1 MKSSI
6 TSFTIFILMML
17 SILFSIQY
25 LNTICSKLES
35 SNIKIEKSIESDSWN
50 EARKNYENFMIQW
63 EKYSPKVSIF
73 SNHNEIDNINGE
85 LWKLAQHITY
95 RNGEESLAS
104 INVIKNLLHHI
115 LKMEQ
120 LNIQNLF

>member
-6 TSFTIFILMML
+6 TSFTLFILMIL
-17 SILFSIQY
+17 SIIFSINY
-25 LNTICSKLES
+25 LNTICTRLES
-35 SNIKIEKSIESDSWN
+35 STIKVEKAIESNSWD
-50 EARKNYENFMIQW
+50 EARKNYQDFMVQW
-63 EKYSPKVSIF
+63 EKYSPKVSFF

-85 LWKLAQHITY
+85 LWKLMQHITY

>member
-35 SNIKIEKSIESDSWN
+35 SNIKIEKSIESNSWN

-73 SNHNEIDNINGE
+73 SNHNEIDNINSE
-85 LWKLAQHITY
+85 LWKLMQHITY

>member
-6 TSFTIFILMML
+6 TSFTLFILMML

-25 LNTICSKLES
+25 LNMICNKLES
-35 SNIKIEKSIESDSWN
+35 SNIKIEKSIRSNSWD

>member
-1 MKSSI
+1 
-6 TSFTIFILMML
+6 ML

-25 LNTICSKLES
+25 LNTICNKLES
-35 SNIKIEKSIESDSWN
+35 SNIKIEKSIESNSWD
-50 EARKNYENFMIQW
+50 EAHKNYEDFMVQW
-63 EKYSPKVSIF
+63 GKYSPKVSIF
-73 SNHNEIDNINGE
+73 SNHNEIDNINSE
-85 LWKLAQHITY
+85 LWKLMQHITY

-120 LNIQNLF
+120 LNIQNLL